1 MTDKS
6 KLRWL
11 APAIVLFLTLAVY
24 SQVPQHGF
32 VQWDDDINIYGNPHH
47 GGLTWPR
54 IVWMF
59 TDTHYVL
66 YYAPF
71 SWLALSVI
79 YEFCAL
85 NPFGYHFASLLLH
98 GANALLGYYLIR
110 TILSRIDSLR
120 VSDSLL
126 SLAAGIAA
134 LCWSIHPLRV
144 EAVAWATGISYLLA
158 GL

>member
-1 MTDKS
+1 MASLVLNSGYDLLDIEHILMIPS
-6 KLRWL
+6 RNISSSRFIGALVV
-11 APAIVLFLTLAVY
+11 IVTLAVF
-24 SQVPQHGF
+24 SAVPHAQF
-32 VQWDDDINIYGNPHH
+32 VRWDDDINIYGNPHH

-110 TILSRIDSLR
+110 TILSRIDS
-120 VSDSLL
+120 
-126 SLAAGIAA
+126 
-134 LCWSIHPLRV
+134 
-144 EAVAWATGISYLLA
+144 
-158 GL
+158 